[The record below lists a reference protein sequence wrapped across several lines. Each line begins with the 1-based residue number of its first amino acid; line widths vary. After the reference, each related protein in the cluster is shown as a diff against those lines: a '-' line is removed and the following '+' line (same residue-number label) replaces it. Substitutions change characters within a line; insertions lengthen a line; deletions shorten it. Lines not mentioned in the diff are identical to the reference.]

1 MSLLLPAAP
10 PSYPFSTAVTFP
22 TSTIQPKQAS
32 EPYSLLDRVNRSLVL
47 PSTAGFRDLF
57 ARRHPRRIPPGSI
70 VSVETHSSAGAGTV
84 PGSSGSTSSFAGVLM
99 TVKRRHQ
106 GVDNAFTVRA
116 NVGKPGTGTE
126 VRFDVNSPWIKD
138 VTVLKPNNDT
148 R

>member
-1 MSLLLPAAP
+1 M
-10 PSYPFSTAVTFP
+10 TFP
-22 TSTIQPKQAS
+22 TCTIQPKQAS

-47 PSTAGFRDLF
+47 PSTSGFRDLF
-57 ARRHPRRIPPGSI
+57 ARRHPTRIPPGSI
-70 VSVETHSSAGAGTV
+70 VSVETHSSAGAGTI